1 MGEYDK
7 AIESLSNIRKLAK
20 YIYRSLSYA
29 TAMDFSI
36 VI

>member
-1 MGEYDK
+1 
-7 AIESLSNIRKLAK
+7 LSNIRKLAK

-36 VI
+36 VIWSIWVLTS